1 MNATIRRKI
10 NIIINNLN
18 ETKEEVSQM
27 SADEQSKYDNLPDGI
42 QESDRGDE
50 YQEAADKLCDA
61 VNSIDEAIDYLEAVT
76 NE

>member
-1 MNATIRRKI
+1 MNATIRRRI

-18 ETKEEVSQM
+18 EVKDEVGQM

-42 QESDRGDE
+42 QESEYGDK

-61 VNSIDEAIDYLEAVT
+61 VNSIDEAIDSLEAVT